1 MLVYREQRAQE
12 RPAPLLAAAR
22 RRLDGLAPAQAGAHD
37 RVVGLLI
44 ALGVLEAGLADALHE
59 PADTL
64 HPVTGALRAASV
76 AAGHL
81 LWLSWHGRSD
91 GAAQWIDRARA
102 ALAAVE
108 PEVLPERIETRVP
121 EGYAHYGVYPE
132 TYLAAAER
140 VVRRF
145 MTPRVVCIGI
155 RSIGTSLSAAVT
167 AALEELGCEV
177 LPVTVRPRGHPF
189 DRRPRFDAALASAI
203 HERAGDLFVLVDEG
217 PGISGSSLAGTARA
231 IEELGV
237 SEDRIVLMPSW
248 PTDGRSLHSADARE
262 RWRRHPQLTATFDEV
277 WVESG
282 RLGAIVPGRTLTD
295 LSAGA
300 WRPLVFERPDA
311 YPAVQP
317 QHERR
322 KFLARD
328 VPGAWPAH
336 GTDLVLRF
344 AGLGGYGDGKLARA
358 RALADAGLGAA
369 PSGLEH
375 GFLIQEFRL
384 GTPASAEAPP
394 AALLDAMAG
403 YLAHVRR
410 WHPAG
415 GEPTDVREMVATNVS
430 EALGARTPAC
440 LATRLDAIPRA
451 GAEPTALDGRMFPH
465 EWLRTPAGYVKVD
478 ALDHHD
484 DHFYPGPQDIAWDVA
499 GTCVEFGL
507 DDAGRRGFL
516 DRYRRTS
523 GDRHVA
529 ERLPAYALAYLAFR
543 VGYATLAAEQL
554 GATPDGAR
562 FQARAAHYQRQ
573 LASELA
579 PDGAARWHL

>member
-12 RPAPLLAAAR
+12 RPATLLDAVWK
-22 RRLDGLAPAQAGAHD
+22 RLDGLAPAQAGAHD
-37 RVVGLLI
+37 RIVSLLI
-44 ALGVLEAGLADALHE
+44 ALGVLEAGLADAVHE
-59 PADTL
+59 HADTL
-64 HPVTGALRAASV
+64 HPITGALRAASV

-91 GAAQWIDRARA
+91 GTAPWIGRARA
-102 ALAAVE
+102 ALGAVD
-108 PEVLPERIETRVP
+108 PEVLPDRIETRVP

-140 VVRRF
+140 VARRF

-155 RSIGTSLSAAVT
+155 RSIGTSLSAAVA

-189 DRRPRFDAALASAI
+189 DRRPRFDAALASAL
-203 HERAGDLFVLVDEG
+203 HERAADLFVVVDEG

-248 PTDGRSLHSADARE
+248 PTDGRALRSVDARE

-282 RLGAIVPGRTLTD
+282 RLGALVPGRALTD

-300 WRPLVFERPDA
+300 WRPLVFERPDQ

-322 KFLARD
+322 KFLAR
-328 VPGAWPAH
+328 GLAEASAQ

-358 RALADAGLGAA
+358 RTLADAGLGTA
-369 PSGLEH
+369 PAGLEH
-375 GFLIQEFRL
+375 GFLIQEFRP
-384 GTPASAEAPP
+384 GTPASSDAPP
-394 AALLDAMAG
+394 ADLLDAMAG
-403 YLAHVRR
+403 YLAYVRR
-410 WHPAG
+410 CHPAAG
-415 GEPTDVREMVATNVS
+415 QATDLREMVATNVT
-430 EALGARTPAC
+430 EALGATTPAC
-440 LATRLDAIPRA
+440 LSKRLDAIRLPDE
-451 GAEPTALDGRMFPH
+451 EPTALDGRMLPH
-465 EWLRTPAGYVKVD
+465 EWLRTPTGYLKVD
-478 ALDHHD
+478 AVDHHD
-484 DHFYPGPQDIAWDVA
+484 DHFYPGPLDIAWDVA

-507 DDAGRRGFL
+507 ADAARREFL
-516 DRYRRTS
+516 DRYRRAS

-529 ERLPAYALAYLAFR
+529 ERLPTYALAYLAFK

-562 FQARAAHYQRQ
+562 FRARTAQYRRLLAAE
-573 LASELA
+573 LAS
-579 PDGAARWHL
+579 DTIARWRV

>member
-22 RRLDGLAPAQAGAHD
+22 KRLDGLAPTQAGAHD

-44 ALGVLEAGLADALHE
+44 ALGVLETGLADALHTD
-59 PADTL
+59 ADTL
-64 HPVTGALRAASV
+64 HPITAALRAASV

-91 GAAQWIDRARA
+91 GAAAWIGRARR
-102 ALAAVE
+102 ALDAVD

-140 VVRRF
+140 VAKRF
-145 MTPRVVCIGI
+145 ATARVVCIGI
-155 RSIGTSLSAAVT
+155 RSIGTSLSAAVA
-167 AALEELGCEV
+167 AALEELGRQV

-189 DRRPRFDAALASAI
+189 DRRPRFDAALASAL
-203 HERAGDLFVLVDEG
+203 HERAADLFVVVDEG
-217 PGISGSSLAGTARA
+217 PGISGSSLAGTAGA
-231 IEELGV
+231 LEELGV
-237 SEDRIVLMPSW
+237 PEDRIMLMPSW
-248 PTDGRSLHSADARE
+248 PTDGRSLRSADARE
-262 RWRRHPQLTATFDEV
+262 RWRRHPQLSASFDEV

-282 RLGAIVPGRTLTD
+282 RMGALVPGRSLTD

-300 WRPLVFERPDA
+300 WRPLVFERTDE
-311 YPAVQP
+311 YPPVQP

-322 KFLARD
+322 KFLARGL
-328 VPGAWPAH
+328 PGASAQA
-336 GTDLVLRF
+336 TDLVLRF
-344 AGLGGYGDGKLARA
+344 AGLGSYGEGKLTRA
-358 RALADAGLGAA
+358 RALADAGLSTA
-369 PSGLEH
+369 PTGLEH
-375 GFLIQEFRL
+375 GFLIQEFRP
-384 GTPASAEAPP
+384 GTPASAEEPP
-394 AALLDAMAG
+394 IDLLHAMAG

-410 WHPAG
+410 CHPAAG
-415 GEPTDVREMVATNVS
+415 GATDLREMVDTNVT
-430 EALGARTPAC
+430 EALGATTPAC
-440 LATRLDAIPRA
+440 LATRLRAIRLPA
-451 GAEPTALDGRMFPH
+451 EEPTALDGRMLPH
-465 EWLRTPAGYVKVD
+465 EWLRTSTGYVKVD
-478 ALDHHD
+478 AVDHHD

-507 DDAGRRGFL
+507 ANRARREFL
-516 DRYRRTS
+516 DRYLQAS

-562 FQARAAHYQRQ
+562 FRARAGHYRRQ
-573 LASELA
+573 LAAELA
-579 PDGAARWHL
+579 SDGVARWRA